1 MKAFKV
7 HKPVQGDDSGE
18 EDDDVTF
25 VDLHDALQDMNVDE
39 DVVEDVVTLPPHHR
53 RASHTANLISC
64 CDVDK
69 WLLSRPDIK
78 SVCYLKMHSFVE

>member
-1 MKAFKV
+1 MTR
-7 HKPVQGDDSGE
+7 E
-18 EDDDVTF
+18 EDADDVTF
-25 VDLHDALQDMNVDE
+25 VDLHDALQDMTVDE

-53 RASHTANLISC
+53 CASHTANLISC

-78 SVCYLKMHSFVE
+78 FVYRSATSKCTALGNKC

>member
-1 MKAFKV
+1 MTR
-7 HKPVQGDDSGE
+7 E
-18 EDDDVTF
+18 EDADDVTF

-53 RASHTANLISC
+53 CASHTANLISC

-78 SVCYLKMHSFVE
+78 FVYRSATSKCNLFLK